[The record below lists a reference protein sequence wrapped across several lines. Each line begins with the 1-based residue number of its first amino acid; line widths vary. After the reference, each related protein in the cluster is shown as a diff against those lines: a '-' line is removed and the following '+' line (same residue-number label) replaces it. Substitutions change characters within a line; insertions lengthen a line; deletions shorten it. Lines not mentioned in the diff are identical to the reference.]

1 MAQQTCGA
9 TPMADDK
16 PNGNADLLVQAIRRV
31 HREQVE
37 DKNVPDHQPI
47 APVNEIETKTERQ

>member
-1 MAQQTCGA
+1 
-9 TPMADDK
+9 MADDK

-37 DKNVPDHQPI
+37 GVKRDALNEPATTGK
-47 APVNEIETKTERQ
+47 EIERQIEQS